1 MYDCII
7 VGGGP
12 AGLSAALLLGRCR
25 RRVLLCDSGEPRN
38 RWATTVNGF
47 FSRDGV
53 PPRELLAL
61 ARAQLAGYDTVE
73 LRNVCVEDADRT
85 EDGFEVSLPGGERV
99 RGRTLLLATGVVDDV
114 PSIDGFREAY
124 GRSVHHCPYCD
135 GYEYRDRALVVY
147 ARGDSGFGLSVG
159 LTAWTDQIVL
169 CTDGPSDLDEVR
181 RTELDELGIVVRE
194 ETVERLEVSGGQVSA
209 VVLAGAAAVACEG
222 VFFVTG
228 QRQASALPA
237 KFGCHFTSKGA
248 VATGTRER
256 TEVPG
261 LYVAGDASKNSQ
273 LVAIAVAE
281 GTEAGFEI
289 HQELLRADVAARRRA
304 AGTRRAP
311 GDAG

>member
-38 RWATTVNGF
+38 RWATAVNGF

-53 PPRELLAL
+53 APRDLLAL
-61 ARAQLAGYDTVE
+61 ARRQLAAYETVE
-73 LRNVCVEDADRT
+73 LRDLCVEDADRI
-85 EDGFEVSLPGGERV
+85 DGEFVVSLPGGV
-99 RGRTLLLATGVVDDV
+99 RARSRTLLLATGVVDDV
-114 PSIDGFREAY
+114 PSIEGFAEAY
-124 GRSVHHCPYCD
+124 GRTVHHCPYCD
-135 GYEYRDRALVVY
+135 GWEYRDRAIAVY
-147 ARGDSGFGLSVG
+147 ARGDSGYGLTVG
-159 LTAWTDQIVL
+159 LTAWTDRIVL
-169 CTDGPSDLDEVR
+169 CTDGPSELDDAR
-181 RTELDELGIVVRE
+181 RTELDELGIALRE
-194 ETVERLEVSGGQVSA
+194 ETVERLDVADGEVRA
-209 VVLAGAAAVACEG
+209 VVLSDGSEVACEG
-222 VFFVTG
+222 VFFNTG

-248 VATGTRER
+248 VATGARER

-289 HQELLRADVAARRRA
+289 HQELLRADVSARRRA
-304 AGTRRAP
+304 ARSR
-311 GDAG
+311 

>member
-38 RWATTVNGF
+38 RWATAVNGF

-53 PPRELLAL
+53 APRDLLAL
-61 ARAQLAGYDTVE
+61 ARRQLAAYETVE
-73 LRNVCVEDADRT
+73 LRDLCVEDADRI
-85 EDGFEVSLPGGERV
+85 DGEFVVSLPGGV
-99 RGRTLLLATGVVDDV
+99 RARSRTLLLATGVVDDV
-114 PSIDGFREAY
+114 PSIEGFAEAY
-124 GRSVHHCPYCD
+124 GRTVHHCPYCD
-135 GYEYRDRALVVY
+135 GWEYRDRAIAVY
-147 ARGDSGFGLSVG
+147 ARGDSGYGLTVG
-159 LTAWTDQIVL
+159 LTAWTDRIVL
-169 CTDGPSDLDEVR
+169 CTDGPSELDDAR
-181 RTELDELGIVVRE
+181 RTELDELGIALRE
-194 ETVERLEVSGGQVSA
+194 ETVERLDVADGEVRA
-209 VVLAGAAAVACEG
+209 VVLSDGSEVACEG
-222 VFFVTG
+222 VFFNTG

-248 VATGTRER
+248 VATGARER

-289 HQELLRADVAARRRA
+289 HQELLRADVLARRRA
-304 AGTRRAP
+304 ARSR
-311 GDAG
+311 